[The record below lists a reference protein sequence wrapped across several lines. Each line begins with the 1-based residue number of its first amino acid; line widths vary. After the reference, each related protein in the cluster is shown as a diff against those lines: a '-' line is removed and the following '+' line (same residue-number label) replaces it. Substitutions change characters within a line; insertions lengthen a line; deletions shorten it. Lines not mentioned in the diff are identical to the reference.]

1 MYAPESLIFKVWV
14 DILKQ
19 SVANEDK
26 DFLSSSPSVALW
38 KKYDKIKLNYLA
50 FCIRAHPLM
59 TSINVHPKGWMM
71 AQ

>member
-1 MYAPESLIFKVWV
+1 MYAPESLIFKVCV

-26 DFLSSSPSVALW
+26 DFLSSSPLVALY
-38 KKYDKIKLNYLA
+38 KNYDLIATCVFSFRYKCYK
-50 FCIRAHPLM
+50 
-59 TSINVHPKGWMM
+59 